1 MTDPE
6 LAAYRVELVAT
17 LLRADVRHYT
27 FGELAPG
34 AACAPPPLPPYSPPS
49 VAPAPE
55 APRRS
60 VALPPAE
67 EAAPAPLEGNA
78 VSAMVARDSTGRPE
92 GQARASEMSHDDA
105 TAPAVPSARPARPE
119 GHAARPE
126 GHARPEGQARA
137 SEMSHDDATASAVP
151 SARPARPEGH
161 AARPE
166 GHARASDTSNDVTA
180 PAAPATWWST
190 FFGGGRNATSA
201 AASESATAMGAPAT
215 WWSTFFGGGRNATSA
230 AASDNATTTGA
241 PPAEGASAAG
251 VPRAAAPLQGG
262 SSISSS
268 GSSAARAAEPLPLI
282 PGGSS
287 SSTSVLV
294 ARARLAK
301 ATRAQHE
308 RLARPRFVR
317 GRQPGEP
324 LALISRDC
332 AYPWGSAR
340 AHDREVRALDSS
352 A

>member
-105 TAPAVPSARPARPE
+105 TAP
-119 GHAARPE
+119 
-126 GHARPEGQARA
+126 
-137 SEMSHDDATASAVP
+137 AVP